1 MYKQICKNCG
11 EEFESDRERTYC
23 CMDCYKTYISTHI
36 IHKEKNEKVEVI
48 CANCGKHEMVTVG
61 RSKHYKTCSKQC
73 LAEYHS
79 KLYSK
84 KIKVTCAIC
93 GKEFECKPSEARRRK
108 TCSKQ
113 CLAEYKSLH
122 CINDNNPNSRLLKI
136 NKGLVKKTAVNKYGD
151 LHKAI
156 VKNYFHL
163 RYLPK
168 GYHIHH
174 KDADNTN
181 NELTNLVLLPQDI
194 HMLIHRIFGN
204 VLINALHTNRIT
216 REVFYEICDENQKK
230 FYEQIIDLNITN
242 QAVVKQGELLENL
255 EVDDQ
260 QPSIYR
266 NVYEGS
272 TTNNRVLTEKSE
284 DSNVDTS
291 ALPLMIR

>member
-1 MYKQICKNCG
+1 M
-11 EEFESDRERTYC
+11 
-23 CMDCYKTYISTHI
+23 
-36 IHKEKNEKVEVI
+36 
-48 CANCGKHEMVTVG
+48 
-61 RSKHYKTCSKQC
+61 
-73 LAEYHS
+73 
-79 KLYSK
+79 
-84 KIKVTCAIC
+84 
-93 GKEFECKPSEARRRK
+93 
-108 TCSKQ
+108 
-113 CLAEYKSLH
+113 
-122 CINDNNPNSRLLKI
+122 
-136 NKGLVKKTAVNKYGD
+136 
-151 LHKAI
+151 HKAI

-174 KDADNTN
+174 KDGDHTN
-181 NELTNLVLLPQDI
+181 NELDNLVLQPQDI

-291 ALPLMIR
+291 ALPLIDKVKI